1 MNNWSWAVLDNIAV
15 LAAMCF
21 LIWLTDIYWWAL
33 LLLFIKYPTTK
44 EKKVSDLHT
53 CSYYCDRPECIKA
66 QRDEL
71 RAKYSALLDDYEKM
85 ANQAIFNNDFKNRL
99 AQAIEQM
106 PFGDTATSLATFVR
120 EFK

>member
-1 MNNWSWAVLDNIAV
+1 M
-15 LAAMCF
+15 
-21 LIWLTDIYWWAL
+21 
-33 LLLFIKYPTTK
+33 K
-44 EKKVSDLHT
+44 DLHT

-106 PFGDTATSLATFVR
+106 PFGDTAASFAVFVR
-120 EFK
+120 GFK